1 MAGGVY
7 GADVEQL
14 RLLGDR
20 LEHAADALE
29 RAGGVLEHAITA
41 ANWQGPDASVFCGAW
56 VGSLHPQVNAAA
68 AALRAAA
75 RAVRTNAG
83 QQESASR
90 ADSSAAVG
98 GVDGRSGALPP
109 ANALP
114 DVDGAR
120 PFGLGEMLAE
130 PFLGVTEGVPLT
142 WGHVVGFIPVIG
154 TIASGIVLGEDLVD
168 PSLSGGEKAYRTTG
182 TVWEGVA
189 GVLRGSG
196 HPIAYGVGV
205 AMSQWHDVADA
216 ARDVDFSLSGVSM
229 VFDEVARDPWGS
241 AVAASDA
248 IVGSLGDIVDNFV
261 P

>member
-1 MAGGVY
+1 LDGVRPY
-7 GADVEQL
+7 GL
-14 RLLGDR
+14 REL
-20 LEHAADALE
+20 
-29 RAGGVLEHAITA
+29 
-41 ANWQGPDASVFCGAW
+41 
-56 VGSLHPQVNAAA
+56 
-68 AALRAAA
+68 
-75 RAVRTNAG
+75 
-83 QQESASR
+83 
-90 ADSSAAVG
+90 
-98 GVDGRSGALPP
+98 
-109 ANALP
+109 
-114 DVDGAR
+114 
-120 PFGLGEMLAE
+120 LAE

-142 WGHVVGFIPVIG
+142 WGHVVGFIPVVG

-189 GVLRGSG
+189 GALRGSG

-216 ARDVDFSLSGVSM
+216 ARDADFSLSGVSM

-248 IVGSLGDIVDNFV
+248 VVRSLGDIVDNFV